1 MMMTVDHPATPAV
14 SVLMTA
20 YNAALYIREAIQ
32 SVLDQT
38 FGDFELIVYDDGST
52 DGTSAIAKGF
62 GDPRIRL
69 IADVNNKGIT
79 HARQAALRAARGKYI
94 AILDSDDVAFPSR
107 LEKQYQFLEAHPD
120 VVLCGGNA
128 VVIDESGNTTTQVLI
143 PSYKPEELK
152 VKLFFNNIFVNSTV
166 MYRRAEV
173 LSLGGYRDREPA
185 EDYDLFVR
193 LADVYEIGMLVEE
206 YFVRYRLHSNNSSY
220 IKHKKLI
227 EHVREIKREQ
237 LASIGVAN
245 TETYV
250 STFEALIRGEF
261 KDRAIE
267 DFYELLVA
275 LKSANLTSSKLPQT
289 IFEKELF
296 DRWYLMVTSMM
307 PKKQTASYL
316 LRKGL
321 FKVSLTSFKQK
332 RRIFK
337 FWLRSLVG

>member
-1 MMMTVDHPATPAV
+1 MMMTVDPPATPAV
-14 SVLMTA
+14 SVLMAA
-20 YNAALYIREAIQ
+20 YNAGLYIREAIQ
-32 SVLDQT
+32 SVLGQT
-38 FGDFELIVYDDGST
+38 FRDFELIVYNDGST
-52 DGTSAIAKGF
+52 DDTSAIVNEF
-62 GDPRIRL
+62 TDPRIRL
-69 IADVNNKGIT
+69 IADENNKGIT
-79 HARQAALRAARGKYI
+79 HARQVALRAARGKYI

-107 LEKQYQFLEAHPD
+107 LEKQYQFLEVHPD

-128 VVIDESGNTTTQVLI
+128 VVIDENGNTTTQVLI

-193 LADVYEIGMLVEE
+193 LADAYEIRMLAEE
-206 YFVRYRLHSNNSSY
+206 YFVRYRLHSSNSSY
-220 IKHKKLI
+220 IKQKKLVD
-227 EHVREIKREQ
+227 HVREIKREQ
-237 LASIGVAN
+237 LVSIGVKSA
-245 TETYV
+245 EIYV
-250 STFEALIRGEF
+250 SAFEALIRGAF
-261 KDRAIE
+261 KDHSIE

-275 LKSANLTSSKLPQT
+275 LRSANLTSNKLPQT

-296 DRWYLMVTSMM
+296 DRWYLIVTSTIR
-307 PKKQTASYL
+307 KRQAASYL

-321 FKVSLTSFKQK
+321 FKVSLTSPKQK

-337 FWLRSLVG
+337 FWLRSLTN